1 LKAGSKL
8 EYAFSQDNPVVTA
21 EIMPPRTPSDAVLK
35 KRTKSMLGSITAA
48 NLTDNQSATVRM
60 ASMAAC
66 KIVMDNGIEP
76 IMQITCR
83 DRNRLAIQA
92 DILGASALGIK
103 NILCVSGDHQIFGNH
118 AGSKNVYDLDA
129 IHLIN
134 LLKNM
139 RDEGKFIN
147 DEPIRN
153 RSKSKIVPPPLLIGA
168 AANPFGNPSPY
179 RPYHL
184 LKKMKAGADF
194 VQTQPVFDFAT
205 FEKWVSKVNELG
217 IPEKTSILAGI
228 TPVKSVRALA
238 YMKARVP
245 GMFIPSKIIERMKN
259 SRDPEQEGYE
269 IAKETVQQV
278 MALPGIKG
286 VHFMAI
292 GWESIVPILVS
303 DLNLKN
309 QLPGEQGK

>member
-1 LKAGSKL
+1 
-8 EYAFSQDNPVVTA
+8 
-21 EIMPPRTPSDAVLK
+21 
-35 KRTKSMLGSITAA
+35 
-48 NLTDNQSATVRM
+48 
-60 ASMAAC
+60 
-66 KIVMDNGIEP
+66 
-76 IMQITCR
+76 
-83 DRNRLAIQA
+83 
-92 DILGASALGIK
+92 
-103 NILCVSGDHQIFGNH
+103 
-118 AGSKNVYDLDA
+118 
-129 IHLIN
+129 
-134 LLKNM
+134 
-139 RDEGKFIN
+139 
-147 DEPIRN
+147 
-153 RSKSKIVPPPLLIGA
+153 
-168 AANPFGNPSPY
+168 
-179 RPYHL
+179 
-184 LKKMKAGADF
+184 MKAGADF